1 MDRVITMDISK
12 MEAAIEAILFSLGE
26 AVHINKLSEAIGQDV
41 KTTRKIISNMSDR
54 YEKENSGI
62 QIISLEDSY
71 QLCSKPEYY
80 DYIKTVSY
88 KVRELNLSDVLIE
101 TLSIIAYKQ
110 PITKA
115 QIEEIRGVNSNHA
128 VNKLI
133 EYQLVEEKGRLNAPG
148 RPVLFGTSEQFLRCF
163 GFQSINQLP
172 LPDEYQMEALQQE
185 VLQDEQVKMVE

>member
-133 EYQLVEEKGRLNAPG
+133 EFQLVEEKGRLNAPG